1 MLCNVKKLIKL
12 HIDIMVQNLLFR
24 ISTLALAFFT
34 NAIYGHSPITWNKVL
49 EAPCKSIK
57 AQEQSVQDFDADNI
71 YNMLSEAD
79 ILFRSGKKSE
89 AAQLGEG
96 VLKLAREHYDD
107 NSKDMAFTL
116 CHVATYYNGYDTQK
130 ALEYGKKA
138 LLTMENISDAKKG
151 DFFIYIMDLPHHINF
166 FPTMKMPAFI
176 R

>member
-1 MLCNVKKLIKL
+1 
-12 HIDIMVQNLLFR
+12 MVQNLLFR

-151 DFFIYIMDLPHHINF
+151 DFFVYIMDLPHHINF